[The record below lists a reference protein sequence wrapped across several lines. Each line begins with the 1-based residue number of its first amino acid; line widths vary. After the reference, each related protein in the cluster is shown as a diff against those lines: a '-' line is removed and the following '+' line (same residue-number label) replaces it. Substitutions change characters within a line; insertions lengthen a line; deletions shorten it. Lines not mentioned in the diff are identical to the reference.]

1 MLAGV
6 WAAVHARACAHLEA
20 KRQRAAPCKEQPRLK
35 LEAWKYSVLEV
46 PGIAP
51 ENIAW
56 DGSQGEW
63 SFTLET
69 PLLGQVMYFRFRCD
83 KSVYTSVKGHQ
94 ERPRGPP
101 MAHMD
106 CTNIY
111 DPCRVLAYGS
121 ESARAKILAFWLLGS
136 RLALC
141 VNGVKKCAPEPL
153 HARTWA

>member
-1 MLAGV
+1 MTRDSDQHGE
-6 WAAVHARACAHLEA
+6 AR
-20 KRQRAAPCKEQPRLK
+20 RRLV
-35 LEAWKYSVLEV
+35 ECVL
-46 PGIAP
+46 
-51 ENIAW
+51 
-56 DGSQGEW
+56 
-63 SFTLET
+63 L
-69 PLLGQVMYFRFRCD
+69 QVMYFRFRCD

-111 DPCRVLAYGS
+111 DPCRVLTYGS
-121 ESARAKILAFWLLGS
+121 ERARAKILAFWLLGS

-141 VNGVKKCAPEPL
+141 VNGVKKCASEPL